1 MANSI
6 KQFGFKVPIILDKD
20 NVIIAGHTR
29 YEAAKS
35 LGIESIPCIIAND
48 LTPEQAKAFRI
59 ADNKVAEQSDW
70 NFFKL
75 SSELAELPDFDM
87 LDFGFSDIELDNL
100 SGLASDFYITEPDDY
115 EEEEQAPQFYKPN
128 LSPQVPKTPSERNVL
143 WICIFAPCIPAPA
156 ATHCSASMGK
166 PGC

>member
-1 MANSI
+1 M
-6 KQFGFKVPIILDKD
+6 
-20 NVIIAGHTR
+20 TR

-128 LSPQVPKTPSERNVL
+128 LSPQVSSVMVSNKDMEDAEYRQATRYN
-143 WICIFAPCIPAPA
+143 APA
-156 ATHCSASMGK
+156 IAKHMTTVCPNCGEEFEID
-166 PGC
+166 